1 MDHNESKIHRRSLMS
16 GMGAAIAGIAVTAA
30 ASSAQAQQGTSGFQP
45 ARHAEDAWF
54 DKPGVSHRVFV
65 DTASGRGGS
74 DALRYAANIMNSHN
88 NAYGGSDADY
98 AMVICFR
105 HGSTAFGYSDELW
118 AKYGKIFQG
127 MTQVP
132 DPATNSSPTVNPV
145 NVAGSGPFA
154 GTHVD
159 GMAARGVQ
167 YAICA
172 TASRGL
178 AGMVARE
185 TGQNAD
191 DVFNEIAANLVN
203 NGRLVPAGV
212 MAATRSQEY
221 GYSLLSVG

>member
-1 MDHNESKIHRRSLMS
+1 MTTRKDKIERRSLMT

-30 ASSAQAQQGTSGFQP
+30 ASSAQAQQAAGFQP
-45 ARHAEDAWF
+45 ARHADDAWF
-54 DKPGVSHRVFV
+54 DMPGVTHRVFV

-74 DALRYAANIMNSHN
+74 DALRYAANIMNAHK
-88 NAYGGSDADY
+88 NAYGGADADY

-105 HGSTAFGYSDELW
+105 HGSTAFGYNDALW
-118 AKYGKIFQG
+118 AKYGKVFQG

-132 DPATNSSPTVNPV
+132 DPANGDVPVVNPV
-145 NVAGSGPFA
+145 NIAGSGPFA

-167 YAICA
+167 FAVCA
-172 TASRGL
+172 TATRGL

-185 TGQNAD
+185 TGQDTDA
-191 DVFNEIAANLVN
+191 VFNEIAANLVGN
-203 NGRLVPAGV
+203 ARLVPAGV
-212 MAATRSQEY
+212 MAVTRSQEY

>member
-1 MDHNESKIHRRSLMS
+1 MKKTNSEQMGRRSLIT
-16 GMGAAIAGIAVTAA
+16 GAGAALAGIAVTAA
-30 ASSAQAQQGTSGFQP
+30 ATSARAQQTSGFQP

-54 DKPGVSHRVFV
+54 DVPGVSHRVFV

-74 DALRYAANIMNSHN
+74 DALRYAANILNSHK
-88 NAYGGSDADY
+88 NAYAGKDEDY
-98 AMVICFR
+98 SMVICFR
-105 HGSTAFGYSDELW
+105 HGSTAFGYNDVLW

-127 MTQVP
+127 MTLVP
-132 DPATNSSPTVNPV
+132 DPATNDNPTVNPA
-145 NVAGSGPFA
+145 NVAGTGPFG

-167 YAICA
+167 FAVCA

-185 TGQNAD
+185 TNQD
-191 DVFNEIAANLVN
+191 VEDVFNEISQNLVG